1 MKTFL
6 RMWLARFVPCVVGV
20 VTYFA
25 LSWIWDITLIISVS
39 SYITYLLLAIFLSA
53 ILSGLVALYDLVK
66 RRIRN
71 EGKSVN
77 HDNNM

>member
-20 VTYFA
+20 VAYFA
-25 LSWIWDITLIISVS
+25 LSLIWDITLIISVS

-53 ILSGLVALYDLVK
+53 ILSGLVTLYDLVK

-71 EGKSVN
+71 DKRRN
-77 HDNNM
+77 HRAT